1 MFKKSE
7 RLSRVQ
13 FDSFFKSGRRINSN
27 HLTLS
32 YHVFP
37 QRHIAVV
44 VGKKVAKKAH
54 ERNALRRRVYGVSYR
69 ELQKGEQKGVFIVLT
84 KPTFASLTKKQQQEE
99 VQKLLSRIT
108 LSQ

>member
-7 RLSRVQ
+7 RLSRAQ
-13 FDSFFKSGRRINSN
+13 FDGFFKSGRRINSN
-27 HLTLS
+27 DLALS
-32 YHVFP
+32 YHAYP
-37 QRHIAVV
+37 QRHVAVV

-54 ERNALRRRVYGVSYR
+54 ERNELRRRVYGVLYR
-69 ELQKGEQKGVFIVLT
+69 ELQKEDQKGVFIVLT
-84 KPTFASLTKKQQQEE
+84 KPAFASLTKKLQREE